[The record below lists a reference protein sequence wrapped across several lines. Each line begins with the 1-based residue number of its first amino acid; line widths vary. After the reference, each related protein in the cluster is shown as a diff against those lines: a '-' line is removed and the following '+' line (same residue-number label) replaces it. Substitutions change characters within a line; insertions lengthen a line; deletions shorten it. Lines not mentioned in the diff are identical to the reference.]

1 MIEIKNISF
10 GYDKEGE
17 QKALRDIN
25 LAVHRGEWLAVLG
38 ANGSGK
44 STLAQ
49 HLNGLL
55 LPDQG
60 QVLVEGLD
68 TKDANNILQVRQKV
82 AFVLQNPENQIVGT
96 SVEEDIA
103 FGPEN
108 LGLAPEEIG
117 KRVEMSLSFT
127 GLQEQRKKEPH
138 LLSGGQKQLLA
149 IAGALAMSPHYLLLD
164 EPTSMLDPRMRRQ
177 IIEVLKYLQQQLSM
191 GIIYIT
197 NMMEDILWA
206 DRVAVLQ
213 AGRLMAV
220 GASKQIFADPRQ
232 VCAWG
237 LSLPAIG
244 RLSAML
250 AEAGHQ
256 QLGGIYDSDEMVEAL
271 CK

>member
-1 MIEIKNISF
+1 MIEVKNIYF
-10 GYDKEGE
+10 GYDKEGQ
-17 QKALRDIN
+17 QKTLQGIS
-25 LAVHRGEWLAVLG
+25 LAVHEGEWLAILG

-55 LPDQG
+55 LPDRG
-60 QVLVEGLD
+60 QVVVEGLN
-68 TKDANNILQVRQKV
+68 TKDSDHILQVRQKV

-108 LGLAPEEIG
+108 LGLASEEID
-117 KRVEMSLSFT
+117 KRVEMALSFT
-127 GLQEQRKKEPH
+127 GLEGQRKKEPH

-149 IAGALAMSPHYLLLD
+149 IAGALAMSPHYLILD
-164 EPTSMLDPRMRRQ
+164 EPTSMLDPHMRRQ
-177 IIEVLKYLQQQLSM
+177 IIGVLKYLQRQLSM

-197 NMMEDILWA
+197 NMMEDALWA
-206 DRVAVLQ
+206 DKVAVLQ

-220 GASKQIFADPRQ
+220 GSARQIFADPRQ
-232 VCAWG
+232 VCTWG
-237 LSLPAIG
+237 LALPALG
-244 RLSAML
+244 RLSTL
-250 AEAGHQ
+250 LVEAGHE
-256 QLGGIYDSDEMVEAL
+256 QLRGIYGIDEMVEAL